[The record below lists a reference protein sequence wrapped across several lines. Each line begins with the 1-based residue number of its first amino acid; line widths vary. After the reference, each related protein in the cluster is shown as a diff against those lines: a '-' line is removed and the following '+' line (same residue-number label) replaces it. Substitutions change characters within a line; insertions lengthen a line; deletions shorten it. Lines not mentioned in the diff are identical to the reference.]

1 MMKRAV
7 LLGLAV
13 ALPAAAIAQGPGGS
27 VVGGVL
33 GRVSGVTSD
42 VLNTTG
48 NVLHSTST
56 LGQTIQSLATLRA
69 DRLDTFVQAHRA
81 TVERDDTGQ
90 PARAHELLLLDPD
103 PAALQIATAAG
114 FTLIDQGDLDGLGFA
129 YARLRTPPGKSLSS
143 ALRKLR
149 EALPGR
155 TVTADQIHFAGGGA
169 AAGGLAPSVRP
180 ARANP
185 ASGNTPVGII
195 DGGVRP
201 SPRVA
206 DQAGFASGAPHPDA
220 HAQAIASLL
229 AGAGTGR
236 IYVADV
242 YGTDP
247 AGGDALAIARAL
259 GWMQN
264 HGVRVVSIS
273 LVGPANPLLARAVA
287 TVQARGL
294 VVVGAVGN
302 DGSAAPAAYPAS
314 YPGVIAVTGV
324 DAHNHVLF
332 EAGHALHLDYAAPG
346 ADLTAIGLDGRMQRL
361 RGTSF
366 AAPLVA
372 SRLAAL
378 RDGDDIGDML
388 ERANHEAVAPGP
400 RTGRG
405 ILCATCRKGI

>member
-1 MMKRAV
+1 MKMMKRVAS
-7 LLGLAV
+7 LLLAM
-13 ALPAAAIAQGPGGS
+13 ALPVAAVGAQPGGVVGG

-33 GRVSGVTSD
+33 GRVSGVTGD
-42 VLNTTG
+42 VLRTTAT
-48 NVLHSTST
+48 V
-56 LGQTIQSLATLRA
+56 GQSLESLATMRI

-90 PARAHELLLLDPD
+90 PARAREVVLLDPD
-103 PAALQIATAAG
+103 PAALKIATEAG
-114 FTLIDQGDLDGLGFA
+114 FAVIEQGDLDGLGLGF
-129 YARLRTPPGKSLSS
+129 ARLRTPPGKGLSS
-143 ALRKLR
+143 SLRKLR
-149 EALPGR
+149 EVLPGR
-155 TVTADQIHFAGGGA
+155 TVTADQIHFASGGA
-169 AAGGLAPSVRP
+169 AATTPAPASP
-180 ARANP
+180 TSGP
-185 ASGNTPVGII
+185 ASGATRVGII

-201 SPRVA
+201 GPRIA
-206 DQAGFASGAPHPDA
+206 DQAGFATGAPHPDA

-229 AGAGTGR
+229 AGAGVGNGR

-287 TVQARGL
+287 LVQARGL
-294 VVVGAVGN
+294 VVVAAVGN

-314 YPGVIAVTGV
+314 YPGVVAVTGV

-346 ADLTAIGLDGRMQRL
+346 ADMTAIGLDGRAQRL

-378 RDGDDIGDML
+378 RTGDDTGVML
-388 ERANHEAVAPGP
+388 ERANHEAIAPGAH
-400 RTGRG
+400 TGRG
-405 ILCATCRKGI
+405 ILCDTCRKGI